1 MRKKKF
7 FLFGIL
13 ILIILSIFFVNLQS
27 IKQINFI
34 KSLLPSNLKFF
45 VKEEICKYRYYVPE
59 HLNERIF
66 PQTQFLKLNY
76 KETKIK
82 GLKSKK
88 RNSKEI
94 IKYGQKVIPFYIETF
109 GDKNILIAIN
119 GNTVFYNTLS
129 FIENDKS
136 TEYEIENN
144 LPKNISVDGTLVY
157 KNKLFVSFRNKN
169 KSCENRQIFVANL
182 DFKNLNFK
190 EFYSHGSDTKCET
203 SYAVWGGQIA
213 IYNDDGDDSLIMST
227 NYLKDE
233 NHQLLKNY
241 NEKRETIMLLINL
254 QTKESRVFSSGHR
267 NPQGIFVNI
276 KNIIISTEH
285 GPRGGDEINKIIEG
299 NNYGW
304 PARSYGEGG
313 ENSDPNHSEFGFAEP
328 IYAFIPSI
336 AISQIIKVPDEFSI
350 EWQNS
355 YLITTLK
362 DVSIY
367 RVIFDKKYSR
377 VITMEKMRIGKRIR
391 DITYNKKY
399 NSFILALENENGS
412 IGQISLDKF

>member
-129 FIENDKS
+129 FIEND
-136 TEYEIENN
+136 
-144 LPKNISVDGTLVY
+144 GTM
-157 KNKLFVSFRNKN
+157 
-169 KSCENRQIFVANL
+169 
-182 DFKNLNFK
+182 LN
-190 EFYSHGSDTKCET
+190 
-203 SYAVWGGQIA
+203 Q
-213 IYNDDGDDSLIMST
+213 
-227 NYLKDE
+227 NY
-233 NHQLLKNY
+233 QY
-241 NEKRETIMLLINL
+241 
-254 QTKESRVFSSGHR
+254 
-267 NPQGIFVNI
+267 
-276 KNIIISTEH
+276 
-285 GPRGGDEINKIIEG
+285 
-299 NNYGW
+299 
-304 PARSYGEGG
+304 
-313 ENSDPNHSEFGFAEP
+313 GFA
-328 IYAFIPSI
+328 
-336 AISQIIKVPDEFSI
+336 K
-350 EWQNS
+350 
-355 YLITTLK
+355 
-362 DVSIY
+362 
-367 RVIFDKKYSR
+367 
-377 VITMEKMRIGKRIR
+377 
-391 DITYNKKY
+391 
-399 NSFILALENENGS
+399 
-412 IGQISLDKF
+412 